1 MENMNNFLKTKAA
14 ALFAAAALLGGL
26 SGCWDE
32 NEWESIPNGAF
43 LQVAETSL
51 NFDSPATTY
60 QLEVKCNEEY
70 VVGYGNGLENWC
82 TATKD
87 ELGDLTLNIT
97 ENTEKDVRRGE
108 LYIKALSQTD
118 TISVAQL
125 GWGKAILVS
134 ETVVNMSETGGEF
147 DIDVT
152 ANVPYNFD
160 FAGSDWVQ
168 ETASAS
174 SRAYETVTKTHHFSV
189 LPNKGEARNA
199 SITVDDVEGSEDIG
213 AATFTVSQKGLGSY
227 EPGAPETG
235 NDIKVTVSSVTGMDG
250 DWRPNRDYSKMID
263 GVAVAGED
271 EGWLSNWQDPK
282 YPKWFEFTFDEPQDI
297 DYVNYIA
304 SYKGHFKKVKI
315 EVYTDVNV
323 QRTAGYTT
331 VFDGELAKNNSGS
344 TRIDFNQPQAGVTK
358 VKFTLEDSW
367 DTGECRCCEMEF
379 YKKDPNTFDWTTL
392 FANPACTELKSG
404 VTEQDILSCEHSFYK
419 NMAW

>member
-1 MENMNNFLKTKAA
+1 MENMNNFLKTKTA

-134 ETVVNMSETGGEF
+134 ESVVNMSETHE
-147 DIDVT
+147 
-152 ANVPYNFD
+152 
-160 FAGSDWVQ
+160 
-168 ETASAS
+168 
-174 SRAYETVTKTHHFSV
+174 
-189 LPNKGEARNA
+189 RNRRR
-199 SITVDDVEGSEDIG
+199 VR
-213 AATFTVSQKGLGSY
+213 Y
-227 EPGAPETG
+227 
-235 NDIKVTVSSVTGMDG
+235 
-250 DWRPNRDYSKMID
+250 
-263 GVAVAGED
+263 
-271 EGWLSNWQDPK
+271 
-282 YPKWFEFTFDEPQDI
+282 
-297 DYVNYIA
+297 
-304 SYKGHFKKVKI
+304 
-315 EVYTDVNV
+315 
-323 QRTAGYTT
+323 
-331 VFDGELAKNNSGS
+331 
-344 TRIDFNQPQAGVTK
+344 
-358 VKFTLEDSW
+358 
-367 DTGECRCCEMEF
+367 
-379 YKKDPNTFDWTTL
+379 
-392 FANPACTELKSG
+392 
-404 VTEQDILSCEHSFYK
+404 
-419 NMAW
+419 

>member
-1 MENMNNFLKTKAA
+1 MKN
-14 ALFAAAALLGGL
+14 LLIRKGLYVFMTAILLNSGL
-26 SGCWDE
+26 SSCWDE

-134 ETVVNMSETGGEF
+134 ESVVNMSETGGEF

-213 AATFTVSQKGLGSY
+213 PLHLLSAKRGWAAT
-227 EPGAPETG
+227 
-235 NDIKVTVSSVTGMDG
+235 
-250 DWRPNRDYSKMID
+250 NRERLKQEMI
-263 GVAVAGED
+263 
-271 EGWLSNWQDPK
+271 S
-282 YPKWFEFTFDEPQDI
+282 
-297 DYVNYIA
+297 
-304 SYKGHFKKVKI
+304 
-315 EVYTDVNV
+315 
-323 QRTAGYTT
+323 R
-331 VFDGELAKNNSGS
+331 
-344 TRIDFNQPQAGVTK
+344 
-358 VKFTLEDSW
+358 
-367 DTGECRCCEMEF
+367 
-379 YKKDPNTFDWTTL
+379 
-392 FANPACTELKSG
+392 
-404 VTEQDILSCEHSFYK
+404 
-419 NMAW
+419 